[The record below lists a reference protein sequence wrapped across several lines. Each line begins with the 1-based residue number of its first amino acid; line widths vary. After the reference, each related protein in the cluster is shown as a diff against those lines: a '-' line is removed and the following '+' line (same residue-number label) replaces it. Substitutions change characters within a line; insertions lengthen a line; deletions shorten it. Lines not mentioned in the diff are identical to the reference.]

1 MIMAR
6 SVLVDACGWV
16 ALIDGGVHLEHAM
29 AEVVGSAELIVL
41 PAVRQELERLSSQRR
56 GLMLDLLDERSSS
69 CDIDLGVLLADV
81 GHTDDQLVLVAEQLD
96 ADVLTVDI
104 GLKRRLFGAGI
115 SFIEV
120 VGEQRLRRV
129 VPGD

>member
-1 MIMAR
+1 MAR

-16 ALIDGGVHLEHAM
+16 ALVDGGVHLEHAM
-29 AEVVGSAELIVL
+29 AEVIGPTDLIVL

-56 GLMLDLLDERSSS
+56 GLMLDLLDERSSPG
-69 CDIDLGVLLADV
+69 DVGLDALLADV
-81 GHTDDQLVLVAEQLD
+81 GHTDDQLVLVAEHLD

-104 GLKRRLFGAGI
+104 GLKRRLFGAGVP
-115 SFIEV
+115 FIEV